1 MSGCN
6 GLRALNQYDVRP
18 GKKVSYHQLYTL
30 DFRASRAEHGVWR
43 AGIGSKRQPP
53 GCTELKSGANC
64 VQHAALELLTGLVRA
79 SKVKVSQMSVK
90 KIQIGQLWRKNDT
103 GDVYL
108 VTRVYSEALSTIVV
122 LRKSGAEDEALTR
135 LRAENTPKG
144 AGIPGYSPAQDEEK
158 F

>member
-1 MSGCN
+1 
-6 GLRALNQYDVRP
+6 LAE
-18 GKKVSYHQLYTL
+18 
-30 DFRASRAEHGVWR
+30 ASRVMSRHM
-43 AGIGSKRQPP
+43 S
-53 GCTELKSGANC
+53 
-64 VQHAALELLTGLVRA
+64 
-79 SKVKVSQMSVK
+79 VKMSVK

-135 LRAENTPKG
+135 LRAESTPKG
-144 AGIPGYSPAQDEEK
+144 PGIPGYSPAQDEEN